1 MSNNSCVREEC
12 EKNLPRYKKLSYPQR
27 FEPRTFVFRDRTSFQ
42 FHVTTEKS
50 STTFAAEMNQIH
62 LHHSAP
68 YKGDVFASLARNSV

>member
-1 MSNNSCVREEC
+1 MSEKNVK
-12 EKNLPRYKKLSYPQR
+12 KNLPMYKKLNYPQR
-27 FEPRTFVFRDRTSFQ
+27 FEPCNFLSRDRMSFQ

>member
-1 MSNNSCVREEC
+1 MS
-12 EKNLPRYKKLSYPQR
+12 EKNVKKFTRVQETELPTKI
-27 FEPRTFVFRDRTSFQ
+27 RTLQLPISRSNAFQ

-62 LHHSAP
+62 LHLSAP